1 MTNIAEQTLANIV
14 TNNNQAVPVLEKH
27 DLDYCCKGKRTLKAA
42 CLEKGLHIDEIL
54 KELEQF
60 GYEEARHHIPFNEMT
75 AEQLINYIVIHH
87 HFYVNQSMPM
97 IISHLEKVATKH
109 GERFS
114 YMPKVLHLFSTMSE
128 EMTSHMQKEES
139 ILFPRIKGLELSFN
153 SKQSSDI
160 SNDYINAPIG
170 VLESEHDEA
179 GSILY
184 EIRSLTNN
192 YAVPDDACTT
202 FRITLAEL
210 KEFEEDLHQ
219 HVHLEN
225 NILFPLVNNML
236 VSLKNI

>member
-1 MTNIAEQTLANIV
+1 MTNIAEQTLASIV

-42 CLEKGLHIDEIL
+42 CLEKGLSIDEIIN
-54 KELEQF
+54 ELEQF
-60 GYEEARHHIPFNEMT
+60 ESDEAKHHIPFNEMT

-114 YMPKVLHLFSTMSE
+114 YMPKVLHLFSALKE

-139 ILFPRIKGLELSFN
+139 ILFPRIKGLELLFN
-153 SKQSSDI
+153 SKQPSDI

-179 GSILY
+179 GTILY

-225 NILFPLVNNML
+225 NILFPLANKML